1 MSDDNSKLS
10 LLMEAGFLAA
20 AMGMTAK
27 AIVIFSAL
35 RLVRPDSEAPIL
47 GLALTFVN
55 MGRFRDA
62 GQLLSEEGFKKNPD
76 SDLLRAMLGLTFQL
90 AGREEEA
97 AKLFDAVIEADREP
111 TAVKLA
117 ANFRPMRQTQPA

>member
-1 MSDDNSKLS
+1 VSDDNSKLS

-62 GQLLSEEGFKKNPD
+62 AQLLAEEGFKKNPD

-90 AGREEEA
+90 AGRENEA

-117 ANFRPMRQTQPA
+117 ANFRPTRQTQPA

>member
-10 LLMEAGFLAA
+10 LLMDAGFVAA

-62 GQLLSEEGFKKNPD
+62 AQLLSEDGLKKNPD

-97 AKLFDAVIEADREP
+97 AKLFDAVMKADREP

-117 ANFRPMRQTQPA
+117 ANFRPTRQAQPA

>member
-1 MSDDNSKLS
+1 
-10 LLMEAGFLAA
+10 
-20 AMGMTAK
+20 
-27 AIVIFSAL
+27 
-35 RLVRPDSEAPIL
+35 
-47 GLALTFVN
+47 

-62 GQLLSEEGFKKNPD
+62 AQLLSEEGFKKNPD

-90 AGREEEA
+90 AGREDEA

-117 ANFRPMRQTQPA
+117 ANFRPTRQTQPA

>member
-62 GQLLSEEGFKKNPD
+62 AQLLSGEGFKKNPD

-90 AGREEEA
+90 AGREDEDVSA
-97 AKLFDAVIEADREP
+97 AIPCGEWISTSPLPRVRI
-111 TAVKLA
+111 T
-117 ANFRPMRQTQPA
+117 RQPPR

>member
-62 GQLLSEEGFKKNPD
+62 AQLLAEEGFKKNPD

-90 AGREEEA
+90 AGRENEA

-117 ANFRPMRQTQPA
+117 ANFRPTRQTQPA